1 MWVIKMSN
9 KGFTLIEML
18 AAGIIVLLI
27 SMIAMPMI
35 LNQINDRK
43 EEISD
48 ITLNTIYSATNL
60 YLDDYQIISNLNVG
74 DNYCVSL
81 DKLVNEGY
89 LEYPIKDAVSKEDI
103 PLTKYVKTTVNANL
117 EFYNFELTDT
127 SC

>member
-35 LNQINDRK
+35 INQINDRK